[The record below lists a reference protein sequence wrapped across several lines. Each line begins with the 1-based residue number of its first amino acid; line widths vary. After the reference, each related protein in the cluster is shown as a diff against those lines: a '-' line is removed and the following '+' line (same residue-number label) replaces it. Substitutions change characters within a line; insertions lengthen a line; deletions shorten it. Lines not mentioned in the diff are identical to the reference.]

1 MKQVGILPEKPNAIQ
16 TIFNKN
22 KAIIGMIHT
31 KPLPGAPRYNGESME
46 EIIEF
51 SIHDAIALQEGGV
64 DGLMFE
70 NAWDI
75 PFSQP
80 EDIGYETV
88 SALAVLAKE
97 VTRQVKLPFG
107 FNFLA
112 NGVLASLAAAKVTEA
127 QWVRSNQWVNAY
139 VANEGIIEGASSKA
153 MRYKSL
159 LRADDVKI
167 LADVH
172 VKHGSHAIVADRSLS
187 EQTMDNIFFDADVL
201 IATGNRTGDA
211 TRVEELK
218 IIYENTDLPVI
229 VGSGLTPEN
238 ADEILKYA
246 SGAVVGSYLKEDGVW
261 WNHVSVEKTKR
272 LMEVVNRYC

>member
-1 MKQVGILPEKPNAIQ
+1 MKHVGILPEKPNAIE
-16 TIFNKN
+16 TIFNKK

-31 KPLPGAPRYNGESME
+31 KPLPGAPRYNGETME

-51 SIHDAIALQEGGV
+51 SIRDAIALKEGGV

-75 PFSQP
+75 PFSKP
-80 EDIGYETV
+80 EDLGHETV

-97 VTRQVKLPFG
+97 VTRLVKLPFG

-139 VANEGIIEGASSKA
+139 VANEGIIEGASAKA
-153 MRYKSL
+153 MRYKSM
-159 LRADDVKI
+159 LRASDIKV

-172 VKHGSHAIVADRSLS
+172 VKHGSHAIVADRSLG
-187 EQTMDNIFFDADVL
+187 EQTRDNIFFDADVL

-211 TRVEELK
+211 TRIEELRG
-218 IIYENTDLPVI
+218 ICESTDLPVI

-238 ADEILKYA
+238 ADEILKFA
-246 SGAVVGSYLKEDGVW
+246 SGAIVGSYLKEDGVW
-261 WNHVSVEKTKR
+261 WNPVSVERTKR
-272 LMEVVNRYC
+272 LMDVVNKYR